1 MKNCLIVFLFIIISC
16 QIDAQEIKQPK
27 VNSFKKRGFVNVTEI
42 SYGTGFGRVDFKSNS
57 LTNETSMVG
66 IRNINGYQLNEYF
79 TVGVGIGFEKYLDLP
94 PLLPISLDAR
104 FTILNKRISPYLDI
118 NTAYG
123 FGLLKESS
131 GGLSLNP
138 NIGLRV
144 FITNNS
150 SFLLSI
156 GYKIQ
161 ARRQTLYFNQFPSD
175 NTYSQFVMLN
185 TGVVF

>member
-1 MKNCLIVFLFIIISC
+1 MVLSC
-16 QIDAQEIKQPK
+16 NIDAQEIKHSK
-27 VNSFKKRGFVNVTEI
+27 LNSFKKRGFVNITEI
-42 SYGTGFGRVDFKSNS
+42 TYGTGFGRVDLKSNS
-57 LTNETSMVG
+57 LTNETSIVG

-79 TVGVGIGFEKYLDLP
+79 TFGVGIGFEKYLDLP

-104 FTILNKRISPYLDI
+104 FIFLNKRISPYLDI

-123 FGLLKESS
+123 LGLLKESS
-131 GGLSLNP
+131 GGVSFNP

-144 FITNNS
+144 FITNSS

-161 ARRQTLYFNQFPSD
+161 ARKQSIYFNQLPAD
-175 NTYSQFVMLN
+175 NTYPQFVMLN
-185 TGVVF
+185 TGVIF